1 MIEIGRVCVK
11 LAGRD
16 AGKKCVVVD
25 LVDENIVLIDGFTR
39 RRKCNLRHLE
49 PLEQVI
55 EIKNGASSEEVYSA
69 FNIEKKAKKES
80 QKSKKPAARKKQAKV
95 HKQEAQPAKSPKASV
110 PANVP
115 KPVKLT
121 KSATAKPAKQE

>member
-25 LVDENIVLIDGFTR
+25 FIDDNTVLIDGFTR

-49 PLEQVI
+49 PLEETLSI
-55 EIKNGASSEEVYSA
+55 EKGASSDEVCSA
-69 FNIEKKAKKES
+69 FNITKKAKKES
-80 QKSKKPAARKKQAKV
+80 QKFQKPATRKKRAKAQS
-95 HKQEAQPAKSPKASV
+95 KEATPGKPEKGKSKA
-110 PANVP
+110 
-115 KPVKLT
+115 
-121 KSATAKPAKQE
+121 AKPAK